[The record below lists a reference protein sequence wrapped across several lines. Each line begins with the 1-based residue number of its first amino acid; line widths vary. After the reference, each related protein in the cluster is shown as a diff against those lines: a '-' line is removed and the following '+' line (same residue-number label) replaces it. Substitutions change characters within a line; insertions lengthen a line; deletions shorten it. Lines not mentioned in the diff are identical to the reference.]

1 MPNCFCNRLVKMYN
15 IPFQI
20 FTRKS
25 EVGSVPFHLGPLP
38 TAVIFTLIAITDH
51 DHTPSKQA
59 NI

>member
-1 MPNCFCNRLVKMYN
+1 MYN

-20 FTRKS
+20 FARKS
-25 EVGSVPFHLGPLP
+25 EVGSIPFHLGPLP